1 VVFADRFFDEGT
13 HASMTP
19 GQVVE
24 LLRDALMA
32 AFWMAL
38 PLLAVGF
45 VAGIVMSLVQVLTSI
60 QDTAFGTVPRLLVS
74 LGSILLLLPWLVHRS
89 MAYTTDLITNLG
101 RYGH

>member
-1 VVFADRFFDEGT
+1 
-13 HASMTP
+13 MTS

-60 QDTAFGTVPRLLVS
+60 QDSAFGTVPRLLVC
-74 LGSILLLLPWLVHRS
+74 LGSVLFLLPWLVSRS
-89 MAYTTDLITNLG
+89 VAYTTDLLTNLG
-101 RYGH
+101 RYAR

>member
-1 VVFADRFFDEGT
+1 VN
-13 HASMTP
+13 S
-19 GQVVE
+19 GQVVQ

-38 PLLAVGF
+38 PLLAIGF

-74 LGSILLLLPWLVHRS
+74 LGSLLLLLPWLVNRS
-89 MAYTTDLITNLG
+89 MSYTIDLLTNLS

>member
-1 VVFADRFFDEGT
+1 
-13 HASMTP
+13 MTP
-19 GQVVE
+19 AQVVE

-45 VAGIVMSLVQVLTSI
+45 VAGIIMSLVQVLTSI

-74 LGSILLLLPWLVHRS
+74 LVSILFLLPWLVHRS
-89 MAYTTDLITNLG
+89 MTYTTDLIANLG

>member
-1 VVFADRFFDEGT
+1 
-13 HASMTP
+13 MTP
-19 GQVVE
+19 AQVVE

-45 VAGIVMSLVQVLTSI
+45 VAGIIMSLVQVLTSI

-74 LGSILLLLPWLVHRS
+74 LASILLLLPWLVHRS
-89 MAYTTDLITNLG
+89 MSYTADLITNLG